1 MIILRAVNEADMPR
15 LFDIYASTRAEEMAL
30 VPHWTEEQKKAFLS
44 QQFLAQHQY
53 YQDFYQ
59 VADFHVIEVDQ
70 EVVGRLYVHWEY
82 SPLEIRIMDISLLSG
97 FRGKGIGSKLIKEI
111 QQKATVMDKAVTI
124 HVESSNPA
132 LQLYQRL
139 GFQKIGEFN
148 SFYYL
153 MEWKPETENK

>member
-1 MIILRAVNEADMPR
+1 
-15 LFDIYASTRAEEMAL
+15 
-30 VPHWTEEQKKAFLS
+30 
-44 QQFLAQHQY
+44 
-53 YQDFYQ
+53 
-59 VADFHVIEVDQ
+59 
-70 EVVGRLYVHWEY
+70 
-82 SPLEIRIMDISLLSG
+82 
-97 FRGKGIGSKLIKEI
+97 
-111 QQKATVMDKAVTI
+111 MDKTVTI